1 MVTWR
6 FISHRQ
12 NCVTLPT
19 FDDTETA
26 LRRANVLMD
35 APEVHGTLTGLMCGG
50 KTTERNEWI
59 EQTLADVDPG
69 NAHVAECRRL
79 LEQLWSET
87 ADALRGEALNFE
99 PLLPDDDEDLQVRV
113 DALLEWMR
121 GFMLGI
127 GLAEVEEF
135 DKLPPDVSEVLK
147 DMAEIA
153 GGDLALGE
161 DSEEDEAAYMELAEY
176 ARVGAQL
183 VHDELN
189 PVRPTHHVAP
199 PGLH

>member
-1 MVTWR
+1 M
-6 FISHRQ
+6 
-12 NCVTLPT
+12 TLPT
-19 FDDTETA
+19 FDDTENT
-26 LRRANVLMD
+26 LRRANVLAD
-35 APEVHGTLTGLMCGG
+35 APEVHGSLSGLLCAG
-50 KTTERNEWI
+50 KSTVRNDWI
-59 EQTLADVDPG
+59 DQTLAEVDPA
-69 NAHVAECRRL
+69 NANVRECRRL

-87 ADALRGEALNFE
+87 ADALRGETLTFQ
-99 PLLPDDDEDLQVRV
+99 PLLPDDDEDLRIRV
-113 DALLEWMR
+113 DALLEWIR

-127 GLAEVEEF
+127 GLAEVEDF

-147 DMAEIA
+147 DFADISR
-153 GGDLALGE
+153 GDLALG
-161 DSEEDEAAYMELAEY
+161 DDREEDENAYMELSEY

>member
-1 MVTWR
+1 M
-6 FISHRQ
+6 
-12 NCVTLPT
+12 NLPS
-19 FDDTETA
+19 FEDTETA

-35 APEVHGTLTGLMCGG
+35 APEVHGTLTGLLCGG
-50 KTTERNEWI
+50 KTTERNDWI
-59 EQTLADVDPG
+59 EQALADVDPT
-69 NAHVAECRRL
+69 NAHVPECRRL

-87 ADALRGEALNFE
+87 ADSLRGNQMDFA
-99 PLLPDDDEDLQVRV
+99 PLLPDDDEVLQVRV
-113 DALLEWMR
+113 DALLEWIR

-127 GLAEVEEF
+127 GLAEVEDF
-135 DKLPPDVSEVLK
+135 DRLPPDASEVLK
-147 DMAEIA
+147 DMAEISRNE
-153 GGDLALGE
+153 LALG
-161 DSEEDEAAYMELAEY
+161 DNAEEDEAAYMELAEY